1 MSALA
6 SKAVTKILKNRVS
19 QQAPPDPHIEII
31 VDAKGKT
38 KKVVRPL
45 PEGLS
50 KRDRKALKKIRRRA
64 HYLDKGMNLC
74 GFRVGWTFFIGII
87 PGLGDAVDAG
97 LNYFL
102 IVSPSKKL
110 DIPQSLLSKMLVNN
124 AISAGLGFIP
134 IAGDVF
140 LAAWKANSRNAHLLE
155 EFLRIRG
162 QELLAAQGQGPSGI
176 HPDEAAAVGVSHDVL
191 RKLFGPG
198 AGMGGEDVEA
208 AAAHP
213 AKAKPGRT

>member
-1 MSALA
+1 MSAIA

-50 KRDRKALKKIRRRA
+50 KRDKKALKKIRRRA

-87 PGLGDAVDAG
+87 PGAGDVVDAG

-102 IVSPSKKL
+102 IVRPSKKL
-110 DIPQSLLSKMLVNN
+110 DVPQSLLSKMLVNN

-134 IAGDVF
+134 IAGDIF

-155 EFLRIRG
+155 EFLKIRG
-162 QELLAAQGQGPSGI
+162 QELLAAQGQGPSAI
-176 HPDEAAAVGVSHDVL
+176 QASEAAAHGVSPEAL
-191 RKLFGPG
+191 RPLFSPG
-198 AGMGGEDVEA
+198 AGMNEDIETGQAQKV
-208 AAAHP
+208 
-213 AKAKPGRT
+213 KAKPARA

>member
-1 MSALA
+1 MSAIA

-50 KRDRKALKKIRRRA
+50 KRDKKALKKIRRRA

-87 PGLGDAVDAG
+87 PGAGDVVDAG

-102 IVSPSKKL
+102 IVRPSKKL

-134 IAGDVF
+134 IAGDIF

-155 EFLRIRG
+155 EFLKIRG
-162 QELLAAQGQGPSGI
+162 QELLAAQGQGPSAI
-176 HPDEAAAVGVSHDVL
+176 QASEAAAHGVSPEAL
-191 RKLFGPG
+191 RPLFSPG
-198 AGMGGEDVEA
+198 AGMNEDIETGQ
-208 AAAHP
+208 AHKV
-213 AKAKPGRT
+213 KAKPARA